1 MGPIIQERAASTTLK
16 RFVSNEKIRVKNTE
30 SSGPNTS
37 LKKGKQMK
45 KAVGQVKSGLPGPG
59 QDQNI
64 VGTVQRG
71 SQPRSFKFKTGTS
84 RNTCKLPSPAE
95 EREARSQL
103 GQHSSVQRNEE
114 RRNHQRMSQCSTELQ
129 QNQGGMGKNRRAL
142 SLPLSPISGLRH
154 MPGHPLT
161 HSPAPIPEAL
171 QEPYKLDDSDSASD
185 LSDSE
190 RLPVLPSPCTPC
202 TPPHL
207 NLRAEV
213 INSNDFPLDIPG
225 PHGNVGD
232 DDESETPIHCYPDFL
247 PPPFNT
253 WSLRQ
258 LALFLYTESR
268 GAPRPKPVGP
278 LERFLERLL
287 QLEWLQIQTVQA
299 ESNHPPGRH
308 TRPQGTS
315 GHSPRPHTAP
325 SSRLNSPKGPRHSQR
340 AFPCVINP
348 LSPSSVAAQS
358 RLPVCPHCHIR
369 YPLCNGSCSAYAY
382 QRHSRLSPLLE
393 RRTRPGAP
401 VKRSCS
407 ETQEA
412 TKEARSQGAQ
422 GGDGAQIPVSP
433 SACRS
438 HLRHIH
444 AAGNARK
451 QPQELA
457 TNANGRGQVRKSRIR
472 TTSET
477 DVKKEPGVV
486 KAAGSEKHTL
496 GASKKGA
503 IASKKLENWQRTAAG
518 GQATK
523 TAIKSA
529 AKEPQ
534 SLSKASSSGGKT
546 QNVQCAAK

>member
-16 RFVSNEKIRVKNTE
+16 RVVSNEKIRVKNTE

-37 LKKGKQMK
+37 
-45 KAVGQVKSGLPGPG
+45 
-59 QDQNI
+59 
-64 VGTVQRG
+64 
-71 SQPRSFKFKTGTS
+71 
-84 RNTCKLPSPAE
+84 PAE

-103 GQHSSVQRNEE
+103 GQHSSEQRSEE

-129 QNQGGMGKNRRAL
+129 QNQGAMGKNRRAL

-154 MPGHPLT
+154 MPGHLLT

-190 RLPVLPSPCTPC
+190 RLPVLPSPCTP
-202 TPPHL
+202 PHL

-225 PHGNVGD
+225 HHGNVAD

-258 LALFLYTESR
+258 LTLFLYTESR

-308 TRPQGTS
+308 TRPQATS

-348 LSPSSVAAQS
+348 LSPSSAAAQS

-412 TKEARSQGAQ
+412 TKESRSQGAQ

-438 HLRHIH
+438 HLRHMH

-451 QPQELA
+451 QPQELG

-523 TAIKSA
+523 TAMKSA

-534 SLSKASSSGGKT
+534 SLSKAPSSGGKT